1 MSVKVVEDESISV
14 VKLID
19 TIWEKYDEDG
29 NGTINQEEAKQFIQ
43 EFLGHGVTYDQEY
56 LLRLFSQV
64 DTNHDGQVDKEEMN
78 FFITSIREDQT
89 KYTMENLKQV

>member
-1 MSVKVVEDESISV
+1 LGNVIGMSVKVVEDESISV

-43 EFLGHGVTYDQEY
+43 EFLGHGVTYD
-56 LLRLFSQV
+56 
-64 DTNHDGQVDKEEMN
+64 
-78 FFITSIREDQT
+78 
-89 KYTMENLKQV
+89 